1 VPKSVARNPKWR
13 YGYALSKDWL
23 MSLKF
28 APGAALNP
36 GKPVVLFE
44 DKRDWS
50 GYDLARDG
58 RLLVARKAEEKGG
71 GTQINVVL
79 HWFDEMEAGLRK

>member
-1 VPKSVARNPKWR
+1 
-13 YGYALSKDWL
+13 
-23 MSLKF
+23 
-28 APGAALNP
+28 
-36 GKPVVLFE
+36 VLFE

-50 GYDLARDG
+50 GNDLARDG